1 MAKLPGAYEVF
12 QKEFKSIASAY
23 DQLGEDSVEWGPLNK
38 KTVRLVKLG
47 IAIGAGLEGAVHS
60 HTRRALE
67 AGATAREIRH
77 TVLLALTTLGFP
89 AMMSGLTWVEDVL
102 KGKLH
107 NRRRKKK

>member
-1 MAKLPGAYEVF
+1 MAKLPGAYDVF
-12 QKEFKSIASAY
+12 RKEFKSIANAY
-23 DQLGEDSVEWGPLNK
+23 DQLGEVSAEWGPLNN

-67 AGATAREIRH
+67 AGVTAREIRH

-89 AMMSGLTWVEDVL
+89 AMMSASTWVEDVL

-107 NRRRKKK
+107 TRRRKKK